1 MGGGRVRVLVACL
14 VRLHVAR
21 GARLMIRGLIKGLVK
36 VLIIV
41 LLNSA
46 VQSVLLHKHHLQHL
60 LQIFNPILQ
69 VLNIESCLQKFC

>member
-1 MGGGRVRVLVACL
+1 MKIVRIVCGGGRVRVPVACL
-14 VRLHVAR
+14 VSLHVAR

-46 VQSVLLHKHHLQHL
+46 VQSACC
-60 LQIFNPILQ
+60 I
-69 VLNIESCLQKFC
+69 